1 MFQQIADFM
10 RAGRQRVPAIP
21 RRRHNTAE
29 FWEILGRIREEY
41 DETRCA
47 ANTAE
52 ALDGFLDIAYVAFT
66 GALHV
71 AGLKATEE
79 AWELINRANT
89 SKIDGTYGPTVTD
102 PLTGKILKPEGFKH
116 PNIQEVIDN
125 AR

>member
-1 MFQQIADFM
+1 MFEQILNFM
-10 RAGRQRVPAIP
+10 RAGNQSVPAIP
-21 RRRHNTAE
+21 RRDHHDQE
-29 FWEILGRIREEY
+29 FWGILSRVY
-41 DETRCA
+41 DEWEETRCA
-47 ANTAE
+47 KTTAE

-71 AGLKATEE
+71 AGLRATEE

-89 SKIDGTYGPTVTD
+89 SKIDGTYGPIVTD

-125 AR
+125 AS

>member
-1 MFQQIADFM
+1 MLEQIADFM
-10 RAGRQRVPAIP
+10 NAGNQKVPEKPRKDPFSYECWHILNRV
-21 RRRHNTAE
+21 
-29 FWEILGRIREEY
+29 LEEY
-41 DETRCA
+41 HETRYA
-47 ANTAE
+47 KTTAE

-79 AWELINRANT
+79 AWKLINRANT

-125 AR
+125 AS

>member
-1 MFQQIADFM
+1 MLEQIRDFM
-10 RAGRQRVPAIP
+10 RAGNQSVPAIP
-21 RRRHNTAE
+21 RRDHHDQE
-29 FWEILGRIREEY
+29 FWEILARAY
-41 DETRCA
+41 DEWEETRCA
-47 ANTAE
+47 RNTAE

>member
-1 MFQQIADFM
+1 M
-10 RAGRQRVPAIP
+10 RAGNQSVPETPQEDPFGYDYWQILSRV
-21 RRRHNTAE
+21 
-29 FWEILGRIREEY
+29 FEEY
-41 DETRCA
+41 RETGYAR
-47 ANTAE
+47 NTAE

-89 SKIDGTYGPTVTD
+89 SKIDGTYGPVITD
-102 PLTGKILKPEGFKH
+102 PSTGKVLKPEGFKH